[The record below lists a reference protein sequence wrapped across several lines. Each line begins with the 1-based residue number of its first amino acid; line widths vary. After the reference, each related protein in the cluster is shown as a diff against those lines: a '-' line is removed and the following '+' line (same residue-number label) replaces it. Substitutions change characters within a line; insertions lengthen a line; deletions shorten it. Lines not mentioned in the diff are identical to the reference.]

1 MLRIGFGY
9 DSHSFIEGDHILLG
23 GVRIS
28 HKYSVKAHSDGD
40 VLLHAISDAL
50 LGAAALGDL
59 GQHFPDTDPKYSN
72 MDSMDIVSHIF
83 SLLQERGFQINNI
96 DATIIAQSPKLSP
109 HMSAIRHSVA
119 TVLNLPISQVSV
131 KATTNEHMG
140 WIGREEGLAA
150 HVVVLLAAGTD

>member
-9 DSHSFIEGDHILLG
+9 DSHSFIEGDYILLG
-23 GVRIS
+23 GVRIP

-40 VLLHAISDAL
+40 VLLHAISDSL

>member
-1 MLRIGFGY
+1 LLRIGFGY

-23 GVRIS
+23 GVRVP

-59 GQHFPDTDPKYSN
+59 GKHFPDTDPKYSN

>member
-1 MLRIGFGY
+1 LLRIGFGY